1 MYIFPNLYYN
11 RQEGGAIVD
20 DYNNRGEDR
29 TIMGE
34 KIIARLLGVFCL
46 FMLAGSVS
54 HAEIQGDG
62 AFDDLNWELQYEDQ
76 AAGDVQSI
84 CATEDYIITIDN
96 VSDSPAD
103 SDIVSAY
110 YKNDM
115 DEHGNPVERYSLAKR
130 VADTCW
136 EHGNGMTYNPNT
148 HEIYVALYTN
158 TIPENRGC
166 VYVMD
171 PDTLAYKRTIKV
183 SDEYNLLGIGYMEDT
198 NQYMIQTNAED
209 GYSFKILDENFRL
222 VEDLGEYGESGK
234 GYNFQDLEVSGDYI
248 LNFPLT
254 LNIGIG
260 DYLQVYSISRR
271 ALVAAP
277 KIDFRLENV
286 VMDEP
291 ESICETEPGV
301 FLAAVN
307 VEGADGVKRIRFYQI
322 EVPYNLYVNVTY
334 NDKKMTRQR
343 VSRGEDVQI
352 DCTPW
357 EGYELTHLTV
367 NGKDLMESGGGQDFE
382 GGYLLQNIREDQNIE
397 VIFEEPEKAVSMPQE
412 GEEIP
417 IEKNSVLSIE
427 WTAGLVCSVCA
438 AGILVVMY
446 LYYMHVRAER
456 RRKALRAKKR
466 RNISI

>member
-1 MYIFPNLYYN
+1 
-11 RQEGGAIVD
+11 
-20 DYNNRGEDR
+20 
-29 TIMGE
+29 MGE
-34 KIIARLLGVFCL
+34 KIIVRLLGVFCL
-46 FMLAGSVS
+46 FLLAGSVS
-54 HAEIQGDG
+54 HAEVAGDG
-62 AFDDLNWELQYEDQ
+62 AFDDLNWELLYEDQ

-110 YKNDM
+110 YKNDV
-115 DEHGNPVERYSLAKR
+115 DENGNPVERYSLAKR

-183 SDEYNLLGIGYMEDT
+183 SDDYNLLGIGYMEDT
-198 NQYMIQTNAED
+198 NQYMIQTNAEG
-209 GYSFKILDENFRL
+209 GYSFKILDENFQL
-222 VEDLGEYGESGK
+222 VEELGEYGESGK

-260 DYLQVYSISRR
+260 DYLHVYSISRR

-291 ESICETEPGV
+291 ESLCETEPGV

-307 VEGADGVKRIRFYQI
+307 VEGADGVKRARFYQI

-397 VIFEEPEKAVSMPQE
+397 ITFEEPEKAVSMPQE

>member
-20 DYNNRGEDR
+20 DHNYRGEDR

-34 KIIARLLGVFCL
+34 KIIVRLLGVFCL
-46 FMLAGSVS
+46 FLLAGSVS
-54 HAEIQGDG
+54 HAEVAGDG
-62 AFDDLNWELQYEDQ
+62 AFDDLNWELLYEDQ

-110 YKNDM
+110 YKNDV

>member
-34 KIIARLLGVFCL
+34 KIIARLLGGFCL

-54 HAEIQGDG
+54 HAEIPGDG
-62 AFDDLNWELQYEDQ
+62 AFDDLNWELLYEDQ
-76 AAGDVQSI
+76 VAGDVQSI

-110 YKNDM
+110 YKNDV

>member
-1 MYIFPNLYYN
+1 M
-11 RQEGGAIVD
+11 
-20 DYNNRGEDR
+20 
-29 TIMGE
+29 
-34 KIIARLLGVFCL
+34 
-46 FMLAGSVS
+46 
-54 HAEIQGDG
+54 
-62 AFDDLNWELQYEDQ
+62 
-76 AAGDVQSI
+76 
-84 CATEDYIITIDN
+84 
-96 VSDSPAD
+96 
-103 SDIVSAY
+103 
-110 YKNDM
+110 
-115 DEHGNPVERYSLAKR
+115 
-130 VADTCW
+130 
-136 EHGNGMTYNPNT
+136 
-148 HEIYVALYTN
+148 
-158 TIPENRGC
+158 
-166 VYVMD
+166 
-171 PDTLAYKRTIKV
+171 
-183 SDEYNLLGIGYMEDT
+183 
-198 NQYMIQTNAED
+198 
-209 GYSFKILDENFRL
+209 
-222 VEDLGEYGESGK
+222 
-234 GYNFQDLEVSGDYI
+234 
-248 LNFPLT
+248 
-254 LNIGIG
+254 
-260 DYLQVYSISRR
+260 
-271 ALVAAP
+271 AAP

-307 VEGADGVKRIRFYQI
+307 VEGTDGVKRIRFYQI

-357 EGYELTHLTV
+357 EGYEFTHLTV

>member
-20 DYNNRGEDR
+20 DHNYKGEDR

-34 KIIARLLGVFCL
+34 KIIVRLLGVFCL
-46 FMLAGSVS
+46 FLLAGSVS
-54 HAEIQGDG
+54 HAEVAGDG
-62 AFDDLNWELQYEDQ
+62 AFDDLNWELLYEDQ

-110 YKNDM
+110 YKNDV
-115 DEHGNPVERYSLAKR
+115 DENGNPVERYSLAKR

-183 SDEYNLLGIGYMEDT
+183 SDDYNLLGIGYMEDT
-198 NQYMIQTNAED
+198 NQYMIQTNAEG
-209 GYSFKILDENFRL
+209 GYSFKILDENFQL
-222 VEDLGEYGESGK
+222 VEELGEYGESGK

-260 DYLQVYSISRR
+260 DYLHVYSISRR

-291 ESICETEPGV
+291 ESLCETEPGV

-307 VEGADGVKRIRFYQI
+307 VEGADGVKRVRFYQI

-367 NGKDLMESGGGQDFE
+367 NGKDLMESGDGQDFE

-397 VIFEEPEKAVSMPQE
+397 ITFEEPEKAVSMPQE